1 MAVDSSGPDQVRIK
15 KYANRRLYNTATS
28 KYVTLENLCQMVK
41 ENIDFVV
48 EDAKTRE
55 DITRSVLAQII
66 FEEESKS
73 GQSLL
78 PAEFLRKLIRFYGD
92 SLQSLVPG
100 YLELSMEQF
109 ARDQDRLRQ
118 SMTEAWG
125 DMMPMRQFE
134 EMSRQN
140 AEMFR
145 QAMRMFNPF
154 AAGLAGNGGGDAPQ
168 TAGRAAGNGAGKDDA
183 GEDTPEKD
191 DRLDDL
197 KLQLARM
204 QAQIDDLAG
213 KK

>member
-1 MAVDSSGPDQVRIK
+1 MAGETSGSEPVRIK
-15 KYANRRLYNTATS
+15 KYANRRLYNKATS

-41 ENIDFVV
+41 DNIDFVV
-48 EDAKTRE
+48 EDARTGE

-66 FEEESKS
+66 FEEEGKS

-100 YLELSMEQF
+100 YLEVSMEQF
-109 ARDQDRLRQ
+109 ARDQDRFRQ
-118 SMTEAWG
+118 AMNEAWG
-125 DMMPMRQFE
+125 GMLPMRQFE

-140 AEMFR
+140 VEMFQ

-154 AAGLAGNGGGDAPQ
+154 AAG
-168 TAGRAAGNGAGKDDA
+168 TADGEGRPSGNGADHASGNGAAAAPDGND
-183 GEDTPEKD
+183 GDPGDLDT
-191 DRLDDL
+191 L
-197 KLQLARM
+197 KSQLARM
-204 QAQIDDLAG
+204 QAQIDALAN